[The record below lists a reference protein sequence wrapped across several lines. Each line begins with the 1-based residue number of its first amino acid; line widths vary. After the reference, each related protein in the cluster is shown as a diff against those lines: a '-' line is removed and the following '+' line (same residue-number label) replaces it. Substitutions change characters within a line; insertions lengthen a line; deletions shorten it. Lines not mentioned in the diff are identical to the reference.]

1 MLPLTKHEAG
11 DVVSNQFSGKVSAD
25 QGLRMNEDV
34 QNFGSEGVGESG

>member
-1 MLPLTKHEAG
+1 VFQVH
-11 DVVSNQFSGKVSAD
+11 DVGLV